1 MMPNRRE
8 QLFRQLSIL
17 RKIQVNPHLKAK
29 DLAEELEVSTRTI
42 FRDITNLTESGFP
55 LYFEEGYRLPES
67 YFFPHINFDM
77 EELIALFLSSKFLQ
91 RHKEMPFHR
100 PITSAMEKI
109 EATVQPEY
117 RRMLGELQ
125 SQFTIGITEGS
136 YEEASYRVMELIKE
150 AMVHHRTLSIS
161 YHTFSSNTV
170 NCRSVDPYGI
180 FFFQDTWYMVAFC
193 HLRGTLREF
202 NIKRIKSAEITT
214 AAFELPA
221 DFDVSHYVS
230 HSWDYGEADPVEV
243 QTLHSAIDARWI
255 REGVW
260 HPSQKLQER
269 DDGSLIMTV
278 KVRAPENMIPWILG
292 KGSGIE
298 ILSPDFLRKAVLD
311 ELARALNVYGDAA
324 SRT

>member
-1 MMPNRRE
+1 MPNRRE
-8 QLFRQLSIL
+8 QLWRQLSIL

-29 DLAEELEVSTRTI
+29 DLAEELEVSIRTI
-42 FRDITNLTESGFP
+42 YRDITNLTESGFP

-91 RHKEMPFHR
+91 RHKDMPFHR
-100 PITSAMEKI
+100 PIKSALEKI

-117 RRMLGELQ
+117 RKMLGELQ
-125 SQFTIGITEGS
+125 SQFTVGVSEGS
-136 YEEASYRVMELIKE
+136 YEETSYRVMELIKE
-150 AMVHHRTLSIS
+150 AMLQHRTISIL

-170 NCRSVDPYGI
+170 NSRSVDPYGI

-193 HLRGTLREF
+193 HLRNSIREF
-202 NIKRIKSAEITT
+202 NIKRIKSAEISTEV
-214 AAFELPA
+214 FLLPA
-221 DFDVSHYVS
+221 DFDVSRYVS

-243 QTLHSAIDARWI
+243 RTLHSAVDARWI
-255 REGVW
+255 REGQW
-260 HPSQKLQER
+260 HSSQKLQEL

-292 KGSGIE
+292 KGSEIE
-298 ILSPDFLRKAVLD
+298 VQSPGFLRESLHG
-311 ELARALNVYGDAA
+311 ELARALNVYEKKTSGK
-324 SRT
+324 